1 MRLSFQSHKIH
12 IYLYSPLDSDFH
24 VTQRWVTK
32 RQTGFE
38 VMASSLWTG
47 GSLLQRRTNSGSKTL
62 HSVMLRYFPLPAFLE
77 RFSKGD
83 FTSGKTHKLSQ
94 IKTVLSVMLTVSD
107 LSLLTHERI
116 FHFIS
121 PPLHPPSFWRGEW
134 MSRWIP
140 GSWSLPTY
148 HISITMTVVQRGF
161 RRSSLV
167 LEKKNKN

>member
-1 MRLSFQSHKIH
+1 MFFLATVCKYKRTQLMRLSFQSHKIH

-77 RFSKGD
+77 LFSKGD

-94 IKTVLSVMLTVSD
+94 IKTVLSVTLTVSD
-107 LSLLTHERI
+107 LSLSWPMSVFFTSFPHLSTPHPFGEGSECPGEYLAADHCQLTT
-116 FHFIS
+116 S
-121 PPLHPPSFWRGEW
+121 ASQW
-134 MSRWIP
+134 
-140 GSWSLPTY
+140 
-148 HISITMTVVQRGF
+148 Q
-161 RRSSLV
+161 
-167 LEKKNKN
+167 